1 MRIPLEQS
9 KRVLGGVDERPV
21 ELEQLLSGAPR
32 RTNKCAIPL
41 MAFMNLVALF
51 RRRANCCGN
60 GRENWAQL

>member
-32 RTNKCAIPL
+32 KNDSGHASADGST
-41 MAFMNLVALF
+41 LVEVAAKLLG
-51 RRRANCCGN
+51 A
-60 GRENWAQL
+60 